1 MRETVGYLHRLS
13 NGLSNIV
20 GHRQLPFSLV
30 LCLAC
35 KSSGQPNLEST

>member
-1 MRETVGYLHRLS
+1 MKVTVGNPHRLS

-20 GHRQLPFSLV
+20 GHG
-30 LCLAC
+30 